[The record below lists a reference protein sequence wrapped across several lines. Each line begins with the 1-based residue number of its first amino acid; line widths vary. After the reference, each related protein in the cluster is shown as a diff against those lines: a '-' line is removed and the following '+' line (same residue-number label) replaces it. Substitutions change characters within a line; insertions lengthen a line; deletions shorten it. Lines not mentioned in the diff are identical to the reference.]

1 MTGINI
7 YKHTYLHSAYADDTT
22 FFLRDKRSIKELFNT
37 FATFANYSGLKPN
50 HENAKL
56 ILKNADHET
65 NHEKC
70 EIM

>member
-7 YKHTYLHSAYADDTT
+7 YKHTYLHLAYADDTT

-37 FATFANYSGLKPN
+37 FATFAKYSELKPN

-56 ILKNADHET
+56 ILKNVNHET